1 MGIAA
6 YARFMGRDYQAA
18 MQLCRD
24 ALRERG
30 DFVGAHR
37 VLTAAAGM
45 AGQSDAARA
54 ALAECRRAQPN
65 ISLDWIAAYMPMR
78 HDADRAHYLE
88 GFRRAG
94 LT

>member
-1 MGIAA
+1 
-6 YARFMGRDYQAA
+6 MGRHYDAA

-45 AGQSDAARA
+45 AGQLDVAARRPAPNA
-54 ALAECRRAQPN
+54 AARSPTFRSPGSPPTCRCE
-65 ISLDWIAAYMPMR
+65 
-78 HDADRAHYLE
+78 HDADLEHYLE
-88 GFRRAG
+88 GLRRAG
-94 LT
+94 LK